1 MKHKT
6 IYYTLLLL
14 QVIFTG
20 MIYYWYTLKD
30 AKMGIVRHI
39 TFWNT
44 YKFPKLL
51 SDKIIYLILL
61 LSIVFLIIH
70 ILKILNYSLLRKIET
85 FMLLFLVILQF
96 YFTLTSSVSD
106 NFIYYY
112 VIIYFTLMV
121 ICQFFKI
128 FSVNQ

>member
-6 IYYTLLLL
+6 IYCTLLLL

-20 MIYYWYTLKD
+20 MIYYWYTLQD

-61 LSIVFLIIH
+61 LSIVFLMIH
-70 ILKILNYSLLRKIET
+70 ILKILNYTLLRKIET
-85 FMLLFLVILQF
+85 FILLFLVILQF

-112 VIIYFTLMV
+112 AVIYFTLMV

>member
-1 MKHKT
+1 MKHKS
-6 IYYTLLLL
+6 IYCTLLLL

-20 MIYYWYTLKD
+20 MIYYWYTLQD

-61 LSIVFLIIH
+61 LSIVFLMIH

-96 YFTLTSSVSD
+96 YFTLTSGVSD